1 MSLREQWIWLP
12 NDIYPSNQTT
22 KYSGFNKGKDSYCV
36 AEFKKK
42 YSFEK
47 KVVSARLR
55 FSADTT
61 FQLFCND
68 RFIASGPPYAGGDFL
83 GNDKPLGTYYAM
95 ETDIHPDSKE
105 LDFVA
110 CVRLMPIQIYE
121 YSKGHGGV
129 MISAQLTFEDGT
141 WTTVSTDSGWLAR
154 LDRKYVAPDLYDGT
168 VSSDEYV
175 PAEEIKDIWHCK
187 TAPIRLR
194 TEYEISGETIL
205 LKPYE
210 KKDITVELDMIYAG
224 YMHLIVKTKGIL
236 KADVSCAETN
246 DTDISKSFVIARD
259 DEYRGFELCSVGK
272 LSLSLENESEY
283 PSEISAGIIAVHYPV
298 DKETKTVTSDEE
310 LNSVLRVCAHTLK
323 QCRQLMHLDS
333 PRHCEPLACTG
344 DYYIESLMTAFSFG
358 DMSLAKFDIIRTADT
373 MRENDGRLFH
383 TTYSLIWVLMLYDV
397 YMITG
402 CKDLISDCEDA
413 LALLM
418 KRFDTYIG
426 ENGLIEF
433 PPDYMFV
440 DWIYVDGLSMHHP
453 PKALGQTCL
462 NMFYFAALATAE
474 KIYTELGDNRAADMC
489 RDKKEKL
496 KNVINTLL
504 FDRDKGLYFEGLNTK
519 TPERLLGQ
527 YMPQNTDKRY
537 YLKHSNILA
546 ACFGVCDKN
555 TSLNILDKIMSDQ
568 CHGDYQPY
576 FAHFLLE
583 AIYKNGLRDKY
594 TLKVL
599 EQWKKPIAECSKG
612 LIEGFVAPEP
622 SYSFDHSHAWGG
634 TPLYSLPRAVMGIE
648 IIEAGMKKI
657 YISPSAIGLESV
669 HAEFPTPYGDVICEI
684 KAGEEPVIICP
695 KEIEI
700 INTAQVRYY

>member
-1 MSLREQWIWLP
+1 MSLKEQWIWLP
-12 NDIYPSNQTT
+12 NDIYPSEQTT
-22 KYSGFNKGKDSYCV
+22 KYSGFNKGKESYCV

-42 YSFEK
+42 YLFEK
-47 KVVSARLR
+47 KVINVKLR
-55 FSADTT
+55 FSADTA
-61 FQLFCND
+61 FQLFCNGN
-68 RFIASGPPYAGGDFL
+68 FIASGPPYAGGDFL
-83 GNDKPLGTYYAM
+83 GNDKPRGTYYAM
-95 ETDIHPDSKE
+95 ETDIHPNSKE

-110 CVRLMPIQIYE
+110 YVRLMPIQICE

-141 WTTVSTDSGWLAR
+141 RTTVSTDSEWQAR
-154 LDRKYVAPDLYDGT
+154 LDGRYVAPDFYDGT
-168 VSSDEYV
+168 VPTDEYV
-175 PAEEIKDIWHCK
+175 SAEEIEDIWHCT

-194 TEYEISGETIL
+194 TEYEISGKTIL

-210 KKDITVELDMIYAG
+210 KKDITIELDMIYAG
-224 YMHLIVKTKGIL
+224 YMHLTVKTKGIL
-236 KADVSCAETN
+236 KVDVSCAEIN
-246 DTDISKSFVIARD
+246 DTGISKSFVFARD

-272 LSLSLENESEY
+272 LILSLENESEY

-298 DKETKTVTSDEE
+298 DKEAKTITSDEG

-383 TTYSLIWVLMLYDV
+383 TTYSLIWVMMLYDV
-397 YMITG
+397 YMISG
-402 CKDLISDCEDA
+402 CKNLISDCEDA
-413 LALLM
+413 LALLL
-418 KRFDTYIG
+418 KRFDTYMG
-426 ENGLIEF
+426 ENGLIEL

-440 DWIYVDGLSMHHP
+440 DWIYIDGLSMHHP

-489 RDKKEKL
+489 QDKKEKL
-496 KNVINTLL
+496 RNMINMLL
-504 FDRDKGLYFEGLNTK
+504 FDKDKGLYFEGLTTK
-519 TPERLLGQ
+519 TPEHLLYQ

-546 ACFGVCDKN
+546 TCFGVCDKN
-555 TSLNILDKIMSDQ
+555 TSLNILEKIMSDECQ
-568 CHGDYQPY
+568 GDYQPY

-594 TLKVL
+594 TLQVL
-599 EQWKKPIAECSKG
+599 NQWKKPIAECSKG
-612 LIEGFVAPEP
+612 LVEGFVVPEP

-648 IIEAGMKKI
+648 IIEAGMKKL

-669 HAEFPTPYGDVICEI
+669 HAELPTPYGDVICEI
-684 KAGEEPVIICP
+684 KAGEKPVIICP

-700 INTAQVRYY
+700 TNTAQVRY